1 MTSSDYRRIA
11 REKLSGHWGIS
22 VGIAL
27 IAGLL
32 GGAVSSSGDLSF
44 LFNEEL
50 LAFMPNALLALFAAI
65 GTISG
70 LLGLAQFI
78 IGGVVQLG
86 FVQFLLKQYRDGSGD
101 FSDLFSQFS
110 RFGQG
115 FAQMFLRGLYV
126 FLWSLLFVIP
136 GIIKS
141 YSYAMTPFI
150 MAENP
155 NMTASEAI
163 AVSKVIMDGHKWE
176 LFCLEFSFI
185 GWMFLSVLSCGI
197 GFLFLTP
204 YMNAA
209 MTAFYKGITAD
220 VRFAV

>member
-1 MTSSDYRRIA
+1 MTSRDYRSIA
-11 REKLSGHWGIS
+11 REKLSGKWGIS
-22 VGIAL
+22 VGVAL
-27 IAGLL
+27 IAGIL
-32 GGAVSSSGDLSF
+32 GGVVSSSGNANF
-44 LFNEEL
+44 LFNEDL
-50 LAFMPNALLALFAAI
+50 FVFMPPAIISLLAAI
-65 GTISG
+65 GVAGS
-70 LLGLAQFI
+70 LLSLAQFL

-86 FVQFLLKQYRDGSGD
+86 YVQFLLKQYRNGTGD
-101 FSDLFSQFS
+101 FSDLFSQFN

-126 FLWSLLFVIP
+126 FLWSLLFLIP

-176 LFCLEFSFI
+176 LFCLELSFI
-185 GWMFLSVLSCGI
+185 GWMFLSVLSFGI

-209 MTAFYKGITAD
+209 FTAFYKGITAD
-220 VRFAV
+220 IRFAV

>member
-1 MTSSDYRRIA
+1 M
-11 REKLSGHWGIS
+11 
-22 VGIAL
+22 
-27 IAGLL
+27 
-32 GGAVSSSGDLSF
+32 
-44 LFNEEL
+44 
-50 LAFMPNALLALFAAI
+50 AAI
-65 GTISG
+65 GITAS
-70 LLGLAQFI
+70 LLSLAQFLI
-78 IGGVVQLG
+78 SGVVQLG
-86 FVQFLLKQYRDGSGD
+86 YVQFLLKQYKNGTGD
-101 FSDLFSQFS
+101 FADLFSQFN

-115 FAQMFLRGLYV
+115 FAQMFLRGLYI

-136 GIIKS
+136 GIIKT

-155 NMTASEAI
+155 HMSASEAI

-209 MTAFYKGITAD
+209 LAAFYKGITAD
-220 VRFAV
+220 IRIAV